1 LFVSETAPRSS
12 RISLVPDV
20 APLGNFYGTGI
31 RGGLEWFV
39 RTFGPA
45 AAHSVISRM
54 PAQHR
59 AQLDPHDGGLG
70 ILGAR
75 KYSYAFTGEL
85 FRTMAVV
92 VKMDED
98 VFLRDIVNHGVDAT
112 LNTVGRAILRYA
124 VSPQM
129 IASRAQEMWNAFHDC
144 GRITILSFADGEYLA
159 QLSEWP
165 NHDTTVCKIGAEA
178 RRRVVE
184 KTGMK
189 VEVRRERCQAWGHE
203 ACTYRVRWKK

>member
-1 LFVSETAPRSS
+1 MSETAPRSS
-12 RISLVPDV
+12 RLSLVPET
-20 APLGNFYGTGI
+20 APLGNFYGTGL
-31 RGGLEWFV
+31 RGGMEWFV

-45 AAHSVISRM
+45 AGHAVVARM
-54 PAQHR
+54 PAAHR
-59 AQLDPHDGGLG
+59 GQLDAHEAGLG

-75 KYSYAFTGEL
+75 KYSYAFVGEL
-85 FRTMAVV
+85 FRTMAIT

-98 VFLRDIVNHGVDAT
+98 AFIRDVVNHGVDAT

-129 IASRAQEMWNAFHDC
+129 ICSRAQEMWNTFHDS
-144 GRITILSFADGEYLA
+144 GRITILSLNDSEYLA

-165 NHDTTVCKIGAEA
+165 NHDTVVCKIGAEA
-178 RRRVVE
+178 RRRILE
-184 KTGMK
+184 KTGLK

-203 ACTYRVRWKK
+203 ACTYRARWKK

>member
-1 LFVSETAPRSS
+1 MTDTGPRSS
-12 RISLVPDV
+12 RISLAPEVS
-20 APLGNFYGTGI
+20 PLGNFYGTGI
-31 RGGLEWFV
+31 RGGLEWYV
-39 RTFGPA
+39 KTFGPA
-45 AAHSVISRM
+45 AAHTVVSRM
-54 PAQHR
+54 AAPHR
-59 AQLDPHDGGLG
+59 ALLDPHEGGLG

-85 FRTMAVV
+85 FRAMAVV
-92 VKMDED
+92 AKMEED
-98 VFLRDIVNHGVDAT
+98 AFLREIVNHGVDAT

-129 IASRAQEMWNAFHDC
+129 ICSRAQEMWNAFHDC

-184 KTGMK
+184 KTGLK

-203 ACTYRVRWKK
+203 ACTYRVRWRK

>member
-1 LFVSETAPRSS
+1 M
-12 RISLVPDV
+12 SLVPDV
-20 APLGNFYGTGI
+20 LPLGNFFGTGM

-45 AAHSVISRM
+45 AAHTVVSRVA
-54 PAQHR
+54 PQHR
-59 AQLDPHDGGLG
+59 PLLDAHDPGLG

-75 KYSYAFTGEL
+75 KYSYAFTGDL
-85 FRTMAVV
+85 FRTMGLVA
-92 VKMDED
+92 KMDED
-98 VFLRDIVNHGVDAT
+98 AFLRDIVNHGVDAT

-129 IASRAQEMWNAFHDC
+129 ICSRAQEMWNAFHDC

-184 KTGMK
+184 KTGLK

-203 ACTYRVRWKK
+203 ACTYRVRWRK